1 MFKKRNYFL
10 NVSTFLNISPSV
22 ANFPPTIWIFTVQLH
37 YKIVPYNL
45 RWHSEFLKYIKAKD
59 SNIAVTYR
67 NKTKT
72 RKLEKQT
79 LENCYFAVFAIVW
92 VYSVIF
98 LKWTIKKGGIILVP
112 FYKNNGFSLVTC
124 CFENFLV
131 HLCLLYLIALQ
142 INWWKLRSW
151 VHQLENIPRS
161 RFLSIDLVSTC
172 NELSLD

>member
-1 MFKKRNYFL
+1 MFELLRLRSNLFRTRADRL
-10 NVSTFLNISPSV
+10 AGFMIVLINQHNILQQ
-22 ANFPPTIWIFTVQLH
+22 N
-37 YKIVPYNL
+37 
-45 RWHSEFLKYIKAKD
+45 R
-59 SNIAVTYR
+59 
-67 NKTKT
+67 
-72 RKLEKQT
+72 
-79 LENCYFAVFAIVW
+79 
-92 VYSVIF
+92 
-98 LKWTIKKGGIILVP
+98 IKKGGIILVWTWTWTELSWTWTELLVP

-131 HLCLLYLIALQ
+131 HFCLLYLIALQ